1 MLGRKDNPFPYVKK
15 ADLFILSS
23 ILEGLPTVLYEAII
37 LGVPCVSTEVA
48 GAREILKD
56 QYGLITENNDEAL
69 YCGIKKVLDDKK
81 LLDAYKSEVS
91 MYKSENS
98 DIIRKVEK
106 II

>member
-1 MLGRKDNPFPYVKK
+1 M
-15 ADLFILSS
+15 
-23 ILEGLPTVLYEAII
+23 LYEAII

-56 QYGLITENNDEAL
+56 KYGLITQNDDEAL

-81 LLDAYKSEVS
+81 LLNAYKSEVS